1 MAKWGSKGLTESGF
15 RALVFFRGKW
25 ANVEEDLPSKFIDE
39 KTGLPKTQTKFNF
52 IDVEPLAYENPV
64 KLEDGKLGQFYNDSS
79 AKNSTWGRLQVDLEK
94 FAENAKFAEH
104 LQGPLPDAFY
114 GVDLIWARTYYPM
127 GGNSQPGFAF
137 IPVDLGENAEK
148 YTKGLVEG
156 GSIDV
161 GRAGSGQADKGPAI
175 PDSLPDELVE
185 LVKEAAGEDGA
196 SDSEIRKA
204 INKGGGELRKAM
216 SEAGGVP
223 AVIAYCVEHDHLVL
237 DGDKYVALDGDG
249 AEDEAEASE

>member
-25 ANVEEDLPSKFIDE
+25 ANTEEDLPSKFIDE
-39 KTGLPKTQTKFNF
+39 KTGLPKTQSKFNF

-94 FAENAKFAEH
+94 FAENPRFAEVIK
-104 LQGPLPDAFY
+104 GPLPDAFY

-127 GGNSQPGFAF
+127 GGNNNPGFAF

-161 GRAGSGQADKGPAI
+161 GKAGQADKGPAI

-196 SDSEIRKA
+196 TDSEIRKA

-216 SEAGGVP
+216 SDAGGVP
-223 AVIAYCVEHDHLVL
+223 AVIAYCVEHDHIVED
-237 DGDKYVALDGDG
+237 DGKFVALEGY
-249 AEDEAEASE
+249 APVENTEASDDE